1 MTETT
6 APTQATTTT
15 PAIVPEGATA
25 LVEKH
30 RDALTDA
37 TAALEGRSFHSRY
50 NESPSPKVHGEDAAP
65 NGLKAHEAHLGQK
78 FSALESQ
85 PSTGQWVGSD
95 CLLYTSPSPRD

>member
-37 TAALEGRSFHSRY
+37 TAALEARSFHSRY
-50 NESPSPKVHGEDAAP
+50 NESPSPKVHARRLP
-65 NGLKAHEAHLGQK
+65 
-78 FSALESQ
+78 
-85 PSTGQWVGSD
+85 PTG
-95 CLLYTSPSPRD
+95 